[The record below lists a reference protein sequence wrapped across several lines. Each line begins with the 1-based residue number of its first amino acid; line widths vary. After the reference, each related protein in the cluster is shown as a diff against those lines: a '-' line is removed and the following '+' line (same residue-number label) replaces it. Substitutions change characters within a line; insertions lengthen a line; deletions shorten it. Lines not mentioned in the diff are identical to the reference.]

1 MSLIHNALTRYASVR
16 GVKKTRYNK
25 PKKLREETKELI
37 EALKDFK
44 KNPTNK
50 TRVHLMEEVADVQWC
65 LTAISELG
73 GFKIE
78 DALDIKTARD
88 HGRNRKKS
96 SSRRYEL

>member
-1 MSLIHNALTRYASVR
+1 MSLIHTALAHYAKVR

-37 EALKDFK
+37 VALKEFK
-44 KNPTNK
+44 AAPTNQ
-50 TRVHLMEEVADVQWC
+50 TRGHLMEEVADVQWC

-78 DALDIKTARD
+78 DALDLKTARD
-88 HGRNRKKS
+88 CGRNRKSKG
-96 SSRRYEL
+96 